1 MSQYFR
7 KLPNLNYPSLLKTRE
22 SNTDF
27 IQTKNL
33 FRRVK
38 VREDLF
44 ANFMQFDKYKII
56 GDERPDNV
64 AQKVYDNDDLDW
76 VVLLSNNIVDL
87 NNEWPLTQ
95 FQLNEF
101 LNDKYTPQELV
112 SIHHYE
118 TLELRD
124 SKNQLILPAGLVVDE
139 DFNLEYLSGG
149 QIKSTN
155 SLVQG
160 RPIRAVTFFDY
171 ENDLRIFRIEYNA
184 DNTDTLQIKDIEYYK
199 SVSWHVHSLKDMTDG
214 YIIFNCV
221 RTRGRDDA
229 RRRAYD

>member
-1 MSQYFR
+1 MSSYFR
-7 KLPNLNYPSLLKTRE
+7 RLPNLDYPSLLKERE

-27 IQTKNL
+27 VETKNL
-33 FRRVK
+33 FRRAK

-44 ANFMQFDKYKII
+44 SNFMQFDKYKII

-64 AQKVYDNDDLDW
+64 AEKVYGSGDLDW
-76 VVLLSNNIVDL
+76 VVLMSNNIIDI

-95 FQLNEF
+95 FQLNSF
-101 LNDKYTPQELV
+101 LSNKYSPQNLV

-124 SKNQLILPAGLVVDE
+124 NKNQLILPAGIVVDK

-155 SLVQG
+155 SLVDG
-160 RPIRAVTFFDY
+160 RPVKAVTFFDY
-171 ENDLRIFRIEYNA
+171 ENDLNDKKRNINVLKQEFLGIF
-184 DNTDTLQIKDIEYYK
+184 IKDFERIMKYDK
-199 SVSWHVHSLKDMTDG
+199 SSQYVNRKLK
-214 YIIFNCV
+214 
-221 RTRGRDDA
+221 RTENPRIK
-229 RRRAYD
+229 

>member
-76 VVLLSNNIVDL
+76 IILLSNNIVDL

-101 LNDKYTPQELV
+101 LNEKYTPQELV

-124 SKNQLILPAGLVVDE
+124 SRNQLILPAGIVVDE
-139 DFNLEYLSGG
+139 NFNLEYLSGG
-149 QIKSTN
+149 QVKSTN
-155 SLVQG
+155 SLVDG
-160 RPIRAVTFFDY
+160 RPVKAVTFYDY
-171 ENDLRIFRIEYNA
+171 ENDLNDKKRNINVLKPELLGIFIRDFERIMKYDKSSQYVNRRLKRTENPRI
-184 DNTDTLQIKDIEYYK
+184 K
-199 SVSWHVHSLKDMTDG
+199 
-214 YIIFNCV
+214 
-221 RTRGRDDA
+221 
-229 RRRAYD
+229 

>member
-44 ANFMQFDKYKII
+44 ANFMQFDKYKIV

-76 VVLLSNNIVDL
+76 IVLISNNIVDL

-95 FQLNEF
+95 SQLNEF

-112 SIHHYE
+112 SIHQYE

-124 SKNQLILPAGLVVDE
+124 SRNQLILPAGIVVDE

-149 QIKSTN
+149 QVKSTN
-155 SLVQG
+155 SLVHG
-160 RPIRAVTFFDY
+160 RTVKAVTFYDY
-171 ENDLRIFRIEYNA
+171 ENDLNDKKRNINVLKPELLGVFIRDFERIMKYDKSSQYVNRRLKRTENPRI
-184 DNTDTLQIKDIEYYK
+184 K
-199 SVSWHVHSLKDMTDG
+199 
-214 YIIFNCV
+214 
-221 RTRGRDDA
+221 
-229 RRRAYD
+229 

>member
-27 IQTKNL
+27 VQTKNL

-44 ANFMQFDKYKII
+44 ANFMQFDKYKIV

-76 VVLLSNNIVDL
+76 VILLSNNIVDL

-101 LNDKYTPQELV
+101 LNEKYSPQKLV

-124 SKNQLILPAGLVVDE
+124 NKNQLILPAGIVVDE
-139 DFNLEYLSGG
+139 NFNLEYLSGG

-155 SLVQG
+155 SLVDG
-160 RPIRAVTFFDY
+160 RPVKAVTFYDY
-171 ENDLRIFRIEYNA
+171 ENDLNDKKRNINVLKPELLGVFIRDFERIMKYDKSSQYVNRRLKRTENPRI
-184 DNTDTLQIKDIEYYK
+184 K
-199 SVSWHVHSLKDMTDG
+199 
-214 YIIFNCV
+214 
-221 RTRGRDDA
+221 
-229 RRRAYD
+229 

>member
-27 IQTKNL
+27 VQTKNL

-44 ANFMQFDKYKII
+44 ANFMQFDKYKVV

-76 VVLLSNNIVDL
+76 IVLISNNIVDL

-95 FQLNEF
+95 SQLNEF

-124 SKNQLILPAGLVVDE
+124 SRNQLILPAGIVVDE

-149 QIKSTN
+149 QVKSTN
-155 SLVQG
+155 SLVDG
-160 RPIRAVTFFDY
+160 RPVKAVTFYDY
-171 ENDLRIFRIEYNA
+171 ENDLNDKKRNINVLKPELLGVFIRDFERIMKYDKSSQYVNRRLKRTENPRI
-184 DNTDTLQIKDIEYYK
+184 K
-199 SVSWHVHSLKDMTDG
+199 
-214 YIIFNCV
+214 
-221 RTRGRDDA
+221 
-229 RRRAYD
+229 

>member
-27 IQTKNL
+27 VQTKNL

-44 ANFMQFDKYKII
+44 ANFMQFDKYKIV

-76 VVLLSNNIVDL
+76 VILLSNNIVDL

-118 TLELRD
+118 TLELKD
-124 SKNQLILPAGLVVDE
+124 NKNQLILPAGIVVDE
-139 DFNLEYLSGG
+139 NFNLEYLSGG
-149 QIKSTN
+149 QVKSTN
-155 SLVQG
+155 SLVDG
-160 RPIRAVTFFDY
+160 RPVKAVTFYDY
-171 ENDLRIFRIEYNA
+171 ENDLNDKKRNINVLKPELLGIFIRDFERIMKYDKSSQYVNRRLKRTENPRI
-184 DNTDTLQIKDIEYYK
+184 K
-199 SVSWHVHSLKDMTDG
+199 
-214 YIIFNCV
+214 
-221 RTRGRDDA
+221 
-229 RRRAYD
+229 

>member
-44 ANFMQFDKYKII
+44 ANFMQFDKYKVV

-76 VVLLSNNIVDL
+76 IVLISNNIVDL

-95 FQLNEF
+95 SQLNEF

-124 SKNQLILPAGLVVDE
+124 SRNQLILPAGIVVDE

-149 QIKSTN
+149 QVKSTS
-155 SLVQG
+155 SLIDG
-160 RPIRAVTFFDY
+160 RPVKAVTFYDY
-171 ENDLRIFRIEYNA
+171 ENDLNDKKRNINVLKPELLGVFIRDFERIMKYDKSSQYVNRRLKRTENPRI
-184 DNTDTLQIKDIEYYK
+184 K
-199 SVSWHVHSLKDMTDG
+199 
-214 YIIFNCV
+214 
-221 RTRGRDDA
+221 
-229 RRRAYD
+229 

>member
-76 VVLLSNNIVDL
+76 IILLSNNIVDL

-101 LNDKYTPQELV
+101 LNEKYTPQELV

-124 SKNQLILPAGLVVDE
+124 SRNQLILPAGIVVDE
-139 DFNLEYLSGG
+139 NFNLEYLSGG
-149 QIKSTN
+149 QVKSTN
-155 SLVQG
+155 SLVDG
-160 RPIRAVTFFDY
+160 RPVKAVTFYDY
-171 ENDLRIFRIEYNA
+171 ENDLNDKKRNINVLKPDLLGIFIRDFERIMKYDKSSQYVNRRLKRTENPRI
-184 DNTDTLQIKDIEYYK
+184 K
-199 SVSWHVHSLKDMTDG
+199 
-214 YIIFNCV
+214 
-221 RTRGRDDA
+221 
-229 RRRAYD
+229 

>member
-27 IQTKNL
+27 VQTKNL

-76 VVLLSNNIVDL
+76 VILLSNNIVDL

-101 LNDKYTPQELV
+101 LNEKYSPQELV

-124 SKNQLILPAGLVVDE
+124 NKNQLILPAGIVVDE

-149 QIKSTN
+149 QVKSTN
-155 SLVQG
+155 SLVDG
-160 RPIRAVTFFDY
+160 RPVKSVTFYDY
-171 ENDLRIFRIEYNA
+171 ENDLNDKKRNINVLKPELLGVFIRDFERIMKYDKSSQYVNRKLKRTENPRI
-184 DNTDTLQIKDIEYYK
+184 K
-199 SVSWHVHSLKDMTDG
+199 
-214 YIIFNCV
+214 
-221 RTRGRDDA
+221 
-229 RRRAYD
+229 

>member
-1 MSQYFR
+1 MSNFFR
-7 KLPNLNYPSLLKTRE
+7 KLPNIEYLSPLKTRE

-27 IQTKNL
+27 VETKNL
-33 FRRVK
+33 FRRAK

-44 ANFMQFDKYKII
+44 SNFMQFDKYKII

-64 AQKVYDNDDLDW
+64 AEKVYGNGNLDW
-76 VVLLSNNIVDL
+76 VVLMSNNIIDI

-101 LNDKYTPQELV
+101 LNQKYRPQELV

-139 DFNLEYLSGG
+139 NFNLEYLSGG

-155 SLVQG
+155 SLVNG
-160 RPIRAVTFFDY
+160 RPVKAVTFYDY
-171 ENDLRIFRIEYNA
+171 ENSQNDKKRNINVLKQEF
-184 DNTDTLQIKDIEYYK
+184 LGLFIKDFERIMKYDK
-199 SVSWHVHSLKDMTDG
+199 SSQYVNRKLK
-214 YIIFNCV
+214 
-221 RTRGRDDA
+221 RTENPRIK
-229 RRRAYD
+229 